1 MLLPPQSGGIS
12 MTFTTA
18 FCIKTIFEMASKK
31 IFAPWRLGGRPFSD
45 LDILEKMNYIIAGR

>member
-1 MLLPPQSGGIS
+1 